1 MPDHGRTT
9 IGQAGVRSQS
19 SPPGRI
25 KIMEAL
31 RSLLEDKEFTAITT
45 AEIARTAGV
54 TEGLIYKY
62 FQDKRDLLHQVLAEY
77 VERFVAQ
84 IEMDLKGIKGAL
96 NKLRKIIWTHF
107 YMYAADRV
115 FARILLVEVRNV
127 PDYFQ
132 SDAYAIVRRYTDLLG
147 SIIEEG
153 VAEGVIMDDVPVASI
168 RQVVLGGIEHLCLR
182 HVIFNREIDP
192 DQLHN
197 DLCEI
202 LFRGIARGSQPT

>member
-1 MPDHGRTT
+1 MPDHDHTMTGTS
-9 IGQAGVRSQS
+9 GVRSQS
-19 SPPGRI
+19 SPPGRL

-31 RSLLEDKEFTAITT
+31 RSLLEEKEFTAITT

-62 FQDKRDLLHQVLAEY
+62 FRDKRDLLHQVLAEY
-77 VERFVAQ
+77 VERFVAR
-84 IEMDLKGIKGAL
+84 IELDLKGIKGAL
-96 NKLRKIIWTHF
+96 NKLRKIIWTHI
-107 YMYAADRV
+107 YMYESNRV
-115 FARILLVEVRNV
+115 FARILLLEVRNV

-132 SDAYAIVRRYTDLLG
+132 SEAYAIVRRYTDLLG
-147 SIIEEG
+147 SILEEG
-153 VAEGVIMDDVPVASI
+153 VAEGCIRNDIPVATI

-182 HVIFNREIDP
+182 PVIFNQEVDP

-202 LFRGIARGSQPT
+202 LFRGIALNSQPT